1 MKTLSKNK
9 NRKQSLVAAAY
20 EKIYRKII
28 TFEYKPGLHLE
39 EKLLMDNLGIGRTP
53 TREALL
59 RLSAEL
65 LVQSLPQK
73 GFIVQP
79 ITLRNTKSLFE
90 VLKIFETG
98 IADLAFREDVTHC
111 LSLMEKANK
120 AFRKAAERADILG
133 LVEAN
138 HEFHVSLAGCSH
150 NEYLVRGVRD
160 IRYMAN
166 RLSYLSY
173 GRNTDSE
180 ASLREHYLSVIRQ
193 HEGIMG
199 AITEKDETR
208 LKEVILEHIRV
219 FQQRIIDY
227 MAS

>member
-1 MKTLSKNK
+1 MMKTMTKNK
-9 NRKQSLVAAAY
+9 NRKQSLVAY

-28 TFEYKPGLHLE
+28 IFEYKPGQYLE
-39 EKLLMDNLGIGRTP
+39 EKQLMDNLGIGRTP
-53 TREALL
+53 IREALL
-59 RLSAEL
+59 RLSTEL
-65 LVQSLPQK
+65 LVQSQPQK

-90 VLKIFETG
+90 ALKIFESG
-98 IADLAFREDVTHC
+98 IAVLAFREDATHC

-120 AFRKAAERADILG
+120 AFKKATERADVLG

-138 HEFHVSLAGCSH
+138 HEFHVNLARCSH
-150 NEYLVRGVRD
+150 NEYLVRGVRE

-173 GRNTDSE
+173 GRDTGSKV
-180 ASLREHYLSVIRQ
+180 SLREHYSSVIRQ

-199 AITEKDETR
+199 AIMEKDETR